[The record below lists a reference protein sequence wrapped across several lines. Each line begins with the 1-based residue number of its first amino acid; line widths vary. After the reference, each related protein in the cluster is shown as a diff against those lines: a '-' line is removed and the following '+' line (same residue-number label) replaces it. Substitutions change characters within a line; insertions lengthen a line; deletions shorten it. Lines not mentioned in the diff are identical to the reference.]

1 MKKYLFS
8 FLFLLPVVAVM
19 AQIKPNPVGA
29 PGKKKSKIILQKFR
43 TLESSK
49 GPDGK
54 TVGKVHDGIF
64 LQDFSTLRSDSA
76 YYYADQN
83 MIDAFGHVNINQGD
97 TLNIFA
103 DKLHYDGNTKLA
115 TLTNHV
121 KMVDKDATLTTDYL
135 TYNTATR
142 IANYTGGGKLVNK
155 DNTLTSKNGY
165 YFSFSRDAYFRYDV
179 VCKTPDALIK
189 TDTMRYNSGTR
200 ITYFYGPTHIYGNKD
215 KDTLYTE
222 DGNYNTVNEQARF
235 GKKNLYSQGTKSLKG
250 DSLFYDKLKGYGRA
264 VKNVTFNDNEQ
275 KVIIKGDLGEFYKAD
290 DRAVVTQNPYLVFV
304 TEEKDTTKADSAVK
318 KIPLLLKNGAV
329 GNKPVSTNKAD
340 SATVKRL
347 GLTQPPKNKPDAPQG
362 TAKNT
367 AVVKQSK
374 ADSVTLKR
382 LGLTPPASKNKA
394 EVAKGNPVPV
404 KNVMTVKGNIKA
416 DTTNKSKLITQ
427 LKADTA
433 YKPGKDTA
441 VRVKRDSLFMA
452 ADTLE
457 TQILTWKDL
466 KTMQKE
472 RFAAN
477 NIDTTIKVVK
487 HVLITKQ
494 PKVLT
499 VTPPEFPL
507 DTSFY
512 HKDLLGKPKPK
523 PLPQVKKKPVKPVDP
538 KKLAAD
544 SIRNRK
550 LADSL
555 EIVAN
560 HGLKDTS
567 RVRII
572 SAHHRSKIFKSD
584 LQAKSDSMFYTT
596 ADSTIRMF
604 VKPMIWTQSSQLSGD
619 TIYLQMKNKKL
630 DNMDLFPSAFI
641 VNIDKDDSLHFNQVG
656 GLTMHGTFR
665 DGKLHS
671 MLVVGNAE
679 SIALSR
685 DSATH
690 KVKDQMR
697 SLSSRLR
704 VNFDKGE
711 LNTISYITKADLKGD
726 PYKDVKEEDRI
737 LRGFIWKPKDRPASK
752 EAIINT
758 YKPQVKKKVTLAVG
772 PVKGTMPIKSSS
784 KTKGN
789 KTQVNKPV
797 TTPSV
802 IKPAVKD
809 SSQKIKADTVKKLD
823 TLKKNTDPKAAKP
836 GNNK

>member
-8 FLFLLPVVAVM
+8 FLFLLLSVAVM
-19 AQIKPNPVGA
+19 AQIKPKPGVVS
-29 PGKKKSKIILQKFR
+29 GKKKSKIVLQKFR
-43 TLESSK
+43 TLEYTK

-54 TVGKVHDGIF
+54 TIGKVHDGIF
-64 LQDFSTLRSDSA
+64 VQDFSTLRSDSA
-76 YYYADQN
+76 YYYVDQN
-83 MIDAFGHVNINQGD
+83 AIDAFGHVNINQGD

-165 YFSFSRDAYFRYDV
+165 YFSLSRDAYFRYDV

-200 ITYFYGPTHIYGNKD
+200 ITYFYGPTHIYGTKD

-264 VKNVTFNDNEQ
+264 VKNITFNDNEQ
-275 KVIIKGDLGEFYKAD
+275 KTTIKGDLGEFYKAD

-318 KIPLLLKNGAV
+318 KTPILLKNGAV
-329 GNKPVSTNKAD
+329 GNKPVTSNKTD
-340 SATVKRL
+340 SATFKRL
-347 GLTQPPKNKPDAPQG
+347 GLPQPTKSKAEG
-362 TAKNT
+362 TPGATKST
-367 AVVKQSK
+367 TIVKQNK
-374 ADSVTLKR
+374 ADSVTIKR
-382 LGLTPPASKNKA
+382 LGLTPPALKNNPD
-394 EVAKGNPVPV
+394 VTKGIPAPV
-404 KNVMTVKGNIKA
+404 KNTATAKAIVKA
-416 DTTNKSKLITQ
+416 DTTHKTKTIAQ
-427 LKADTA
+427 LKGDSAHKQGADTA
-433 YKPGKDTA
+433 T
-441 VRVKRDSLFMA
+441 RIKRDSLFMA

-457 TQILTWKDL
+457 TQIVTWKDL

-472 RFAAN
+472 RFTAN

-487 HVLITKQ
+487 HILITKQ

-499 VTPPEFPL
+499 VTPPEIMT

-512 HKDLLGKPKPK
+512 HKLIFGKPKPR
-523 PLPQVKKKPVKPVDP
+523 PVPQVKKKPVKPVDP

-544 SIRNRK
+544 SIRNKK

-555 EIVAN
+555 EVISN

-572 SAHHRSKIFKSD
+572 SAHHHSKIFKSD

-619 TIYLQMKNKKL
+619 TVYLQMKNKKL

-656 GLTMHGTFR
+656 GIAMHGTFR
-665 DGKLHS
+665 DGKLNS

-711 LNTISYITKADLKGD
+711 LDKIAYITKSDLKGN

-752 EAIINT
+752 EAVIGT
-758 YKPQVKKKVTLAVG
+758 HKSPVKKKVTLPGG
-772 PVKGTMPIKSSS
+772 PVKGTMPVKPTS

-789 KTQVNKPV
+789 KLQVNKAV

-809 SSQKIKADTVKKLD
+809 SSLKIKADTVKKPD
-823 TLKKNTDPKAAKP
+823 TLKKSADPKATKP
-836 GNNK
+836 GNSK

>member
-19 AQIKPNPVGA
+19 AQIKPNSVGA
-29 PGKKKSKIILQKFR
+29 PGKKKSKIVLQKYR
-43 TLESSK
+43 TLEYTK

-54 TVGKVHDGIF
+54 TIGKVHDGIF

-76 YYYADQN
+76 YYYVDKN

-103 DKLHYDGNTKLA
+103 DKLNYDGNTKLA
-115 TLTNHV
+115 ILTNHV

-155 DNTLTSKNGY
+155 DNTLTSKIGY
-165 YFSFSRDAYFRYDV
+165 YFSLSRDAYFRYDV

-200 ITYFYGPTHIYGNKD
+200 ITYFYGPTHIYGTKD

-222 DGNYNTVNEQARF
+222 NGNYNTVNEQARF

-264 VKNVTFNDNEQ
+264 VKNITFNDNEQ
-275 KVIIKGDLGEFYKAD
+275 KTTIKGDLGEFYKAD
-290 DRAVVTQNPYLVFV
+290 DRAVVTQNAYLIFV
-304 TEEKDTTKADSAVK
+304 TEEKDTTKANSVTK
-318 KIPLLLKNGAV
+318 MEPRPLKNGAV
-329 GNKPVSTNKAD
+329 AKKPAFTNKTD
-340 SATVKRL
+340 SATFKRL
-347 GLTQPPKNKPDAPQG
+347 GLPQPAKNKAEVTPVI
-362 TAKNT
+362 AKG
-367 AVVKQSK
+367 AASVKQNK
-374 ADSVTLKR
+374 ADSVTIKR
-382 LGLTPPASKNKA
+382 LGLIPPTTKNKP
-394 EVAKGNPVPV
+394 EVTKGIPVPA
-404 KNVMTVKGNIKA
+404 KNAVTGKAVVKA
-416 DTTNKSKLITQ
+416 DTTHKIRAIAQ
-427 LKADTA
+427 VKADTA
-433 YKPGKDTA
+433 RKPWADTA
-441 VRVKRDSLFMA
+441 ARIKRDSLFMA

-472 RFAAN
+472 RFAVN

-494 PKVLT
+494 PKVLA
-499 VTPPEFPL
+499 VTPPEIPL

-512 HKDLLGKPKPK
+512 HKLIFGKPKPK
-523 PLPQVKKKPVKPVDP
+523 PVPQLKKKTVKPIDP

-544 SIRNRK
+544 SIRNKK

-555 EIVAN
+555 KVIAN

-572 SAHHRSKIFKSD
+572 SAHHHSKIFKSD

-656 GLTMHGTFR
+656 GITMHGTFK
-665 DGKLHS
+665 DGKLNS

-711 LNTISYITKADLKGD
+711 LDHIAYITKADLKGN

-752 EAIINT
+752 EAVIGT
-758 YKPQVKKKVTLAVG
+758 YKATVNKKVTLPGG
-772 PVKGTMPIKSSS
+772 PVKGTMPIKPSS

-789 KTQVNKPV
+789 KQQANKAITASPV
-797 TTPSV
+797 V
-802 IKPAVKD
+802 KPAVKD
-809 SSQKIKADTVKKLD
+809 SSLKAKTDTVKKPD
-823 TLKKNTDPKAAKP
+823 TLKKSMDPKTAKP
-836 GNNK
+836 SGGK